1 MTETRKK
8 DFITRLAT
16 KNLKG
21 KLDLIK
27 EKSTRE
33 RIIELYKIVQVLNN
47 DQINAIKTDLKKFTP
62 ELTALQTANRVVRNP
77 DHIRELNMDDEMIQ
91 FALVTIGIR
100 NYSIYTETLIG

>member
-1 MTETRKK
+1 MTDTRKK

-16 KNLKG
+16 KNLKR

-62 ELTALQTANRVVRNP
+62 ELTAADCQP
-77 DHIRELNMDDEMIQ
+77 CSQ
-91 FALVTIGIR
+91 KPG
-100 NYSIYTETLIG
+100 SYTRTKYG